1 MGCIKFRY
9 MNGGVISVVFD
20 PLLPVF
26 VNGHYVDNNNRRLR
40 SESAREDFMAKIA
53 FIGLGNMGGPMS
65 INLVRAGHDVTG
77 YDIIQEKIDRVSAF
91 GVRPAESNA
100 AAVEDTEFIFT
111 MLPTGDEVRHVLADG
126 DKVLDLIG
134 DDTVVVDSSTTD
146 LGVTEYIH
154 QQAALRRIALI
165 DSPVSGGMAGAEA
178 ASLTFMAGGDGAAI
192 DRAEPIFLA
201 MGKKVVR
208 AGGASAGQAVKVCN
222 NMLLGISMVGACEAI
237 SLGEAAGVD
246 HKVLFD
252 VISTSTGS
260 CWAINVN
267 SPMPGMVDSS
277 PANRGYTPGFTAS
290 LMLKDLTL
298 SQDAAAKTGAVTPLG
313 EHARSL
319 YEKFC
324 EISDGEMDFSAMVN
338 MIRRLERKKN

>member
-1 MGCIKFRY
+1 
-9 MNGGVISVVFD
+9 
-20 PLLPVF
+20 
-26 VNGHYVDNNNRRLR
+26 
-40 SESAREDFMAKIA
+40 MAKIA
-53 FIGLGNMGGPMS
+53 FIGLGNMGRPMS
-65 INLVRAGHDVTG
+65 ANLVKAGHDVTG
-77 YDIIQEKIDRVSAF
+77 YDIISEKVDRAAAL
-91 GVRPAESNA
+91 GVRPAGSNA
-100 AAVEDTEFIFT
+100 EAVKEAEFVFT
-111 MLPTGDEVRHVLADG
+111 MLPTGDEVRHVLGDG
-126 DKVLDLIG
+126 DKVFDLVAK
-134 DDTVVVDSSTTD
+134 DTVVVDSSTTD

-154 QQAALRRIALI
+154 ERAASATIAMI

-178 ASLTFMAGGDGAAI
+178 ASLTFMAGGDSIAI

-237 SLGEAAGVD
+237 ALGEAAGVD
-246 HKVLFD
+246 HQVLFD

-267 SPMPGMVDSS
+267 SPIPGMVDTS

-298 SQDAAAKTGAVTPLG
+298 SQEAAAKTGAVTPLG
-313 EHARSL
+313 EHARQL
-319 YEKFC
+319 YEAFC
-324 EISDGEMDFSAMVN
+324 ENRDGELDFSAMIK
-338 MIRRLERKKN
+338 MIRDLERPKT